1 MRLAS
6 HTALILCLTPLFC
19 ASASEVA
26 VLDNGTRLQ
35 AQRVE
40 RDGDRV
46 ILHTPG
52 GGQIEIA
59 AARLASIEHVE
70 DAPPVEPSVTVQS
83 VLPEAPAKSVRELVT
98 DAALRYGLPPELV
111 HGVAQA
117 ESGYQPTAVSP
128 KGAIGVMQLMP
139 DTARKFDADPLN
151 PVQNIDAGTRLL
163 RELLLRYEGSEN
175 GVRRALAAYNAG
187 EGAVERY
194 RGVPPFRETQGY
206 VERVIGLYWKNVR
219 SSTLNPGTS
228 TTSAPTVASRS
239 DTARN
244 AEPIPGSS
252 PAVISVLGSGTN

>member
-1 MRLAS
+1 M
-6 HTALILCLTPLFC
+6 
-19 ASASEVA
+19 
-26 VLDNGTRLQ
+26 
-35 AQRVE
+35 
-40 RDGDRV
+40 
-46 ILHTPG
+46 
-52 GGQIEIA
+52 
-59 AARLASIEHVE
+59 
-70 DAPPVEPSVTVQS
+70 
-83 VLPEAPAKSVRELVT
+83 APAKSVRELVT

-117 ESGYQPTAVSP
+117 ESGYQTSAVSP
-128 KGAIGVMQLMP
+128 KGAVGVMQLMP

-219 SSTLNPGTS
+219 AASLNPAS
-228 TTSAPTVASRS
+228 RTTAAPTVASGP
-239 DTARN
+239 DTPLGAV
-244 AEPIPGSS
+244 PHSGLSTGLSS
-252 PAVISVLGSGTN
+252 GAN